1 MQDIMIRI
9 ETDDF
14 AAWKEQHDL
23 HAENLIQVRDH
34 RRPGLP
40 RPRHRWR
47 CPLPHPRRGRGHR
60 HAVVPKRHIQGC
72 IKAGEGYRPTL
83 LPRPAAEQLRL
94 A

>member
-1 MQDIMIRI
+1 MQDILIRI

-23 HAENLIQVRDH
+23 HAENRSKYGITDGPAYVP
-34 RRPGLP
+34 RRPG
-40 RPRHRWR
+40 RV
-47 CPLPHPRRGRGHR
+47 HPGRGRGHR
-60 HAVVPKRHIQGC
+60 HAVVPKRHVQGC
-72 IKAGEGYRPTL
+72 IKAGEGYGPTL